1 MQIQCKSLTDPTIM
15 KDSQEIVDK
24 AKSIY
29 EIASKIVINYENTL
43 VNQLIQYFYDSQ
55 IYLQRFQYSD
65 YNFGGATQDCN
76 CFV

>member
-1 MQIQCKSLTDPTIM
+1 MQIQCKSLTDPTFM

-43 VNQLIQYFYDSQ
+43 VNQLIQYFYDS
-55 IYLQRFQYSD
+55 
-65 YNFGGATQDCN
+65 
-76 CFV
+76 